1 MAALL
6 ALGSSIL
13 WGSAD
18 FLGGL
23 LTRTRNAY
31 VVVAGSQAFGL
42 LTIGV
47 VALFTGDWRASF
59 GYLPWAVAA
68 GLSGAV
74 GLVAYYAGL
83 SSGTMGVV
91 APIAS
96 MGAVVPVALGIAG
109 GEHPSW
115 VQLLGIGLALV
126 GVAAASG
133 PELTGGTGTRPVV
146 LACIAGVAFGFALYF
161 IGRGSEH
168 NEVMTLVGM
177 RASTVTLFLLT
188 ALALRT
194 VGGLKV
200 RDFGPLALV
209 GIGDVVA
216 NLMFAVAAT
225 RGLLSV
231 ASALTSFYPVVTT
244 LLARWVLRERLRAVQ
259 GVGVLLAVGGVTLI
273 TVG

>member
-6 ALGSSIL
+6 ALGSSVL

-31 VVVAGSQAFGL
+31 VVVAGSQACGL
-42 LTIGV
+42 LTIGI
-47 VALFTGDWRASF
+47 VALATGDWRASA

-68 GLSGAV
+68 GLSGAT

-96 MGAVVPVALGIAG
+96 MGAVVPVALGIAS

-115 VQLLGIGLALV
+115 LQLTGIGLALV

-133 PELTGGTGTRPVV
+133 PELAGGTGTRPVV
-146 LACIAGVAFGFALYF
+146 L
-161 IGRGSEH
+161 
-168 NEVMTLVGM
+168 
-177 RASTVTLFLLT
+177 
-188 ALALRT
+188 
-194 VGGLKV
+194 
-200 RDFGPLALV
+200 
-209 GIGDVVA
+209 
-216 NLMFAVAAT
+216 
-225 RGLLSV
+225 
-231 ASALTSFYPVVTT
+231 
-244 LLARWVLRERLRAVQ
+244 
-259 GVGVLLAVGGVTLI
+259 
-273 TVG
+273 